1 MARGSPCLVPS
12 ADIILVL
19 HRHCNEKTSR
29 LSIGVYHVGRVG
41 RMLLIIIIIIII
53 IMVIITAYFNRM
65 TISVI
70 YK

>member
-29 LSIGVYHVGRVG
+29 LSIGVYHVSSQGPTD
-41 RMLLIIIIIIII
+41 
-53 IMVIITAYFNRM
+53 VINNNNNNNNNNNIF
-65 TISVI
+65 
-70 YK
+70 

>member
-29 LSIGVYHVGRVG
+29 LSIGVYHVGSKG
-41 RMLLIIIIIIII
+41 RTN
-53 IMVIITAYFNRM
+53 VINNNNNNNNNNGNNNSIF
-65 TISVI
+65 
-70 YK
+70 